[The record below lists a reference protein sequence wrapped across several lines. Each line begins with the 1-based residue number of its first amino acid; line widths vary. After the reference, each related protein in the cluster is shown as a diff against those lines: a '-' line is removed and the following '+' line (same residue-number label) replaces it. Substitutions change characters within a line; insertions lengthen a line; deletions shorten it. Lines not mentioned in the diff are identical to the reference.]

1 MVDKR
6 TFKYLDNVLDKNEK
20 LKFEDDL
27 IKLPELKKEFEK
39 YKLLNSKFNN
49 EKEIEFDKT
58 YFNGIVSEFR
68 NRLETKKKSKKI
80 FAFSFAN
87 SLAAII
93 IFYLILSPS
102 NSLNLNEIVKNWNE
116 NDFNNAIEYAEPKLS
131 EFSIADYST
140 LDSLVTNMLSDELNL
155 LSSKEALNVIDN
167 SLDYKNITIQI
178 SNVEAEEIYNKIL
191 NKKYF

>member
-1 MVDKR
+1 VDKR
-6 TFKYLDNVLDKNEK
+6 IFKYLDNVLDKNEK

>member
-6 TFKYLDNVLDKNEK
+6 IFKYLDNVLDKNEK